1 MQLKKQESE
10 VVLSPVVPLLVS
22 VARLSLGGEEL
33 LAVSAI
39 DSGWVGD
46 LGGIVTIAC

>member
-1 MQLKKQESE
+1 M
-10 VVLSPVVPLLVS
+10 S

-46 LGGIVTIAC
+46 QVGLLQYFFNGVVLPRYSKTKLK